1 MKAPQGAAKTSTR
14 VVALFAKGYG
24 HCLQR
29 APRAMEG
36 PNAENAGA
44 IFSEG

>member
-1 MKAPQGAAKTSTR
+1 MEAGIFLAVAVIKGAAKTPIR

-29 APRAMEG
+29 APNG
-36 PNAENAGA
+36 
-44 IFSEG
+44 

>member
-1 MKAPQGAAKTSTR
+1 MKDPKGAAKTPIR

-29 APRAMEG
+29 APNG
-36 PNAENAGA
+36 
-44 IFSEG
+44 